1 MESCR
6 NVTVVTLLAG
16 LTAAEGAAELPGMGT
31 GLFSQLGC
39 VRTEVP
45 GHTKGAVVWKAIT
58 WRSPNT
64 PEGMTVGRASNKA
77 QHSIPRPVNTLLG
90 LAMVIQRAPSVQTY
104 PPEEV
109 GPGLC
114 RAPEHNLASKGMGMV
129 LGSAGGTQQLMQPAL
144 RVRLFLQQL
153 LPPNQAVWKPG
164 EGSCCTDGCHGSIGH
179 GGATIPGLERGP

>member
-1 MESCR
+1 M
-6 NVTVVTLLAG
+6 
-16 LTAAEGAAELPGMGT
+16 
-31 GLFSQLGC
+31 
-39 VRTEVP
+39 
-45 GHTKGAVVWKAIT
+45 GAVVWKAIT

-129 LGSAGGTQQLMQPAL
+129 LGSAGGTQQLMQPASHPAQPCWQPAHVPVCSHGHRAARPYCTRLLCMCMKHTCKCSVMYVYPRRNGL
-144 RVRLFLQQL
+144 RGRLHR
-153 LPPNQAVWKPG
+153 QALCWR
-164 EGSCCTDGCHGSIGH
+164 
-179 GGATIPGLERGP
+179 A